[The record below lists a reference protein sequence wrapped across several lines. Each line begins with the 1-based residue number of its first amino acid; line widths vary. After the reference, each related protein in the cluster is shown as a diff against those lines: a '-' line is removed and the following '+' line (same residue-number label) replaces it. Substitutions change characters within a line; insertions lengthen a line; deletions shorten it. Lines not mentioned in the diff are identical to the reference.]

1 MMLQRVGVWQHGGWT
16 RSMAVGVGPCHTL
29 AHALVRTQA
38 HEQLMRERSEHNINA
53 PQVPILLVA

>member
-1 MMLQRVGVWQHGGWT
+1 MGGHTGV
-16 RSMAVGVGPCHTL
+16 AVGVGPCHTL
-29 AHALVRTQA
+29 AHALVRAQA